1 MFGILKFFI
10 LLVGSTALL
19 LGCTVG
25 PDFARPKPPQTDRY
39 NHEADPTQTVKA
51 DAISQNFEADT
62 KMVSEWWKLFN
73 SPKLDTAVKNAI
85 ANNLQLDAAQASLR
99 QSKENLQA
107 GYGIFYPQIN
117 ADFGGKRQKFSPQL
131 FGSNAPS
138 SIFNLVTL
146 SASASYALDIFGGE
160 RRVIEGLQSKLDL
173 QRSLVQGTYIV
184 LTGNIV
190 NTFIAEAAYRE
201 QIGITEKI
209 IALQKEQIKITEKQ
223 VEAGT
228 TPYANVLALISQLNV
243 SEATLPPLK
252 QKLSQTE
259 HLLATLSGRSP
270 AEWISLDASFDE
282 LTLPGHLPLSLPT
295 DLIKQR
301 PDILAAEAQLHSASA
316 DIGVAT
322 AALFPSFTLNA
333 GYGQN
338 SMSMNTLFKSNS
350 NFWSTGA
357 NLDVP
362 LFNGGTLLSQR
373 QSAIEGYNASLA
385 NYRQTVLSAFAQV
398 ADTLTALEHDAE
410 SLDAQSR
417 GLSTAEDALQLTQAN
432 YQAGMVNDLQVII
445 ANEQYLQAKIGYIE
459 SKTQRFQDTVVFFV
473 ALGGGWWNAAQ

>member
-1 MFGILKFFI
+1 M
-10 LLVGSTALL
+10 
-19 LGCTVG
+19 G
-25 PDFARPKPPQTDRY
+25 PDFVRPKPPQIDHY
-39 NHEADPTQTVKA
+39 NHETDPTKTVTA
-51 DAISQNFEADT
+51 DAVSQRFESDT
-62 KMVSEWWKLFN
+62 KMVSDWWKLFN
-73 SPKLDTAVKNAI
+73 SPRLDAVVKNAI
-85 ANNLQLDAAQASLR
+85 ANNLQLEAAQASLR
-99 QSKENLQA
+99 QSKDNLQA
-107 GYGIFYPQIN
+107 GYGIFYPQIS

-160 RRVIEGLQSKLDL
+160 RRLIEGLQSKSDL

-190 NTFIAEAAYRE
+190 NAFIAEAAYRE
-201 QIGITEKI
+201 QMETTEKI
-209 IALQKEQIKITEKQ
+209 IALQKEQIRITEKQ
-223 VEAGT
+223 VEAGII
-228 TPYANVLALISQLNV
+228 PYVNLLTLESQLNA

-259 HLLATLSGRSP
+259 HLLATLSGRTP
-270 AEWISLDASFDE
+270 ADWTSLHASFDE
-282 LTLPGHLPLSLPT
+282 LTLPDNLPLSLPT
-295 DLIKQR
+295 ELVKQR

-322 AALFPSFTLNA
+322 AALFPSFTLSA
-333 GYGQN
+333 SYGQN
-338 SMSMNTLFKSNS
+338 SMSMNTLFKNNS

-373 QSAIEGYNASLA
+373 QSAIEGYNVSLA

-417 GLSTAEDALQLTQAN
+417 ELNTAEESLQLTQAN
-432 YQAGMVNDLQVII
+432 YQAGMVNDLQIII
-445 ANEQYLQAKIGYIE
+445 ANAQYLQAKIGYID
-459 SKTQRFQDTVVFFV
+459 SKTQRFQDTVAFFV
-473 ALGGGWWNAAQ
+473 ALGGGWWNSGQ

>member
-1 MFGILKFFI
+1 M
-10 LLVGSTALL
+10 
-19 LGCTVG
+19 
-25 PDFARPKPPQTDRY
+25 
-39 NHEADPTQTVKA
+39 
-51 DAISQNFEADT
+51 
-62 KMVSEWWKLFN
+62 
-73 SPKLDTAVKNAI
+73 
-85 ANNLQLDAAQASLR
+85 
-99 QSKENLQA
+99 
-107 GYGIFYPQIN
+107 
-117 ADFGGKRQKFSPQL
+117 
-131 FGSNAPS
+131 
-138 SIFNLVTL
+138 
-146 SASASYALDIFGGE
+146 
-160 RRVIEGLQSKLDL
+160 

-209 IALQKEQIKITEKQ
+209 IALQKEQIKITEQQ

-228 TPYANVLALISQLNV
+228 TPYANVLTLISQLNV
-243 SEATLPPLK
+243 SEAALPPLK
-252 QKLSQTE
+252 QRLGQTE

-270 AEWISLDASFDE
+270 AEWVSLDAGFDE
-282 LTLPGHLPLSLPT
+282 LTLPDHLPLSLPT
-295 DLIKQR
+295 ELIKQR

-373 QSAIEGYNASLA
+373 QSAIEGYNVSLA